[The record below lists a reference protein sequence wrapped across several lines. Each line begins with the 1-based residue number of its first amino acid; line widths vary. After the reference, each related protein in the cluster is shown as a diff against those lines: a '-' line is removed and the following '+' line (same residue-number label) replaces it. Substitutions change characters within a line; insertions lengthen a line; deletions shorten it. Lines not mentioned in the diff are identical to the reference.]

1 MNRRRLLITSAIVFT
16 GSLLGFHRLVP
27 AQAALIGTHPCG
39 PKMALIIDDIG
50 HSRQMAHRFL
60 EIQIPITFSILPRL
74 PFSLSLA
81 GTIHELGH
89 EIMLHQPME
98 PNQATI
104 DPGPGA
110 IYVNDSSEQIAR
122 TIATNISELARIRGT
137 NNHMGSRFTQN
148 LSKMTAALNIVH
160 QKGLYFVDSLTTA
173 CSKGFTSAR
182 HLKMGTRKRD
192 LFIDPVADADVTFN
206 QLRRLKRRATLY
218 GTALG
223 IGHPY
228 PETLA
233 GLKRFVRSNQLAGV
247 ELVYA
252 SGLIDGRPAK
262 ESNPE
267 TASPSHTPTAG

>member
-1 MNRRRLLITSAIVFT
+1 MNRRHFLITSAIVFT
-16 GSLLGFHRLVP
+16 GSLLGFFRLAP
-27 AQAALIGTHPCG
+27 AAHAAVTGTRPCG

-60 EIQIPITFSILPRL
+60 EIQFPITFSILPRL
-74 PFSLSLA
+74 PFSTPLA
-81 GTIHELGH
+81 DTIHDLGH

-98 PNQATI
+98 PNQAAI

-110 IYVNDSSEQIAR
+110 IYLNDSSERITR
-122 TIATNISELARIRGT
+122 TIANNISELAHIRGA

-148 LSKMTAALNIVH
+148 FSKMTTALNIVH

-173 CSKGFTSAR
+173 GSQGFTSACQ
-182 HLKMGTRKRD
+182 LKMGTRKRD
-192 LFIDPVADADVTFN
+192 LFIDPVANPDVTFN
-206 QLRRLKRRATLY
+206 QLCRLKRRAKLY

-228 PETLA
+228 RETIE
-233 GLKRFVRSNQLAGV
+233 GLQRFISGNHHTGV

-252 SGLIDGRPAK
+252 SRLMT
-262 ESNPE
+262 S
-267 TASPSHTPTAG
+267 

>member
-1 MNRRRLLITSAIVFT
+1 MNRRHFLITSAIVFT
-16 GSLLGFHRLVP
+16 GSLLGFYRL
-27 AQAALIGTHPCG
+27 AHAAVTAKHPCG

-60 EIQIPITFSILPRL
+60 ELPIPITFSILPRL

-81 GTIHELGH
+81 DTIHDLGH

-98 PNQATI
+98 PNQTTI

-110 IYVNDSSEQIAR
+110 IYINDSSERIAR
-122 TIATNISELARIRGT
+122 TITTNISELAHIRGV
-137 NNHMGSRFTQN
+137 NNHMGSRFTRN
-148 LSKMTAALNIVH
+148 FSKMTTALNIVH

-173 CSKGFTSAR
+173 GSQGFTSACR
-182 HLKMGTRKRD
+182 LEMGARKRD
-192 LFIDPVADADVTFN
+192 LFIDPVADPEVTFN
-206 QLRRLKRRATLY
+206 QLCRLKRRAKLY

-228 PETLA
+228 RETIE
-233 GLKRFVRSNQLAGV
+233 GLQRFVKGNHHAGV

-252 SGLIDGRPAK
+252 SGLVTRYKSKCQINVAA
-262 ESNPE
+262 N
-267 TASPSHTPTAG
+267 